1 MLYFH
6 PELSGEI
13 FSNLT
18 CAYFFKWVGEKPP
31 TRLALL
37 VSIGALGNT
46 LTTDTVL
53 AFFGGRD
60 GDGWLVVVVFGR
72 DGRDVDVVL
81 MVLEM

>member
-1 MLYFH
+1 M
-6 PELSGEI
+6 G
-13 FSNLT
+13 
-18 CAYFFKWVGEKPP
+18 GEKPP

-53 AFFGGRD
+53 AIFLGEGW
-60 GDGWLVVVVFGR
+60 GWLVGCWFFFGR

-81 MVLEM
+81 MVLET